1 MFGLEIL
8 KSRLK
13 DAPKTSGVY
22 LFKNKKDI
30 PIYIGKAI
38 NIKRRLSNYGNLP
51 KLPRRLQKMVSQTV
65 NIDFELTESE
75 RNALLLEALLIK
87 KFSPRYNIRLKDDK
101 SFPLIKITN
110 GAFPRLT
117 RFRNDFS
124 NEDKVFGPFTSA
136 LKTDK
141 VIKILQK
148 SFKLRSCNDSEFKNR
163 TRPCLLYDLKQC
175 SAPCVSKV
183 DENEY
188 KNQVSDTI
196 KFFQGSQKKIFNKLE
211 KQMVYFSESQ
221 NYEKAAE
228 LRDSIQSL
236 NYIIREEVKISTQ
249 ETNFDYIHID
259 NKKHFSIYIGFIR
272 YGRYLGGNLIY
283 YSDKLEEDID
293 PTSLIIQFYLK
304 SFRPKKIIISKRIQ
318 GYNELKSIMKENYKI
333 DVSLK
338 SNNIVGIQKISNLT
352 AKRNDKEVS
361 LQKQKYVNNQEILN
375 LLKIKFN
382 IKNNVER
389 VEAYDN
395 SFFGNNYAVASYV
408 VFNEEGFS
416 IKDSRTYK
424 FKDYDLKKFGDAD
437 LMRKVFKSRFS
448 KDDKILPD
456 VIIIDGAQPYL
467 KICQEAINE
476 SGINED
482 IKLIGVSKGFKR
494 DFRFDR
500 YHLINE
506 KNLSLKDNPQ
516 IEGFIQK
523 MRDQAHKLSK
533 KNSMKRMFD
542 SLKTSFLDDIDGIGK
557 IKKMRVINFFGS
569 VQNLKRANRDELTQ
583 IKGLNTKNIK
593 AILDKING

>member
-1 MFGLEIL
+1 MIGLEIL
-8 KSRLK
+8 KNRIK
-13 DAPKTSGVY
+13 DAPQSSGVY
-22 LFKNKKDI
+22 LFKNKKDN

-101 SFPLIKITN
+101 SFPLIKITK
-110 GAFPRLT
+110 GDFPRLT
-117 RFRNDFS
+117 RFRNEFS

-148 SFKLRSCNDSEFKNR
+148 SFKLRSCSDLEFKNR
-163 TRPCLLYDLKQC
+163 KRACLLYDLKQC
-175 SAPCVSKV
+175 SAPCVNKV
-183 DENEY
+183 SQNEY
-188 KNQVSDTI
+188 KNQVDDTV
-196 KFFQGSQKKIFNKLE
+196 KFFQGGQKKIFDKLE

-236 NYIIREEVKISTQ
+236 NFIIREEVKISTQ
-249 ETNFDYIHID
+249 DTNYDYIHID
-259 NKKHFSIYIGFIR
+259 DKKHFSIYIGFIR

-283 YSDKLEEDID
+283 YSEKFEDDID
-293 PTSLIIQFYLK
+293 LTSLIIQFYLK
-304 SFRPKKIIISKRIQ
+304 NFRPNKIIISKRIN
-318 GYNELKSIMKENYKI
+318 GYNELKSIMRDNYKI
-333 DVSLK
+333 DVFLK
-338 SNNIVGIQKISNLT
+338 SSKINGVQKISKLT
-352 AKRNDKEVS
+352 AKRNDKEVN
-361 LQKQKYVNNQEILN
+361 LQKQKFINNQEILTLMKN
-375 LLKIKFN
+375 RFN
-382 IKNNVER
+382 INNKIER

-456 VIIIDGAQPYL
+456 LIIIDGGQPYL
-467 KICQEAINE
+467 KICQEIIEE
-476 SGINED
+476 SGIIES

-500 YHLINE
+500 YHTLSE
-506 KNLSLKDNPQ
+506 KNLSLKDSPQ

-523 MRDQAHKLSK
+523 IRDQAHKLSK
-533 KNSMKRMFD
+533 KNSMKRMSD
-542 SLKTSFLDDIDGIGK
+542 SLKTSFLDDISGIGK

-569 VQNLKRANRDELTQ
+569 VQNLKKANRDELAQ
-583 IKGLNTKNIK
+583 IKGLNSKNIK

>member
-283 YSDKLEEDID
+283 YSGKFEEDID

-361 LQKQKYVNNQEILN
+361 LQKQKYG
-375 LLKIKFN
+375 
-382 IKNNVER
+382 
-389 VEAYDN
+389 
-395 SFFGNNYAVASYV
+395 SS
-408 VFNEEGFS
+408 
-416 IKDSRTYK
+416 
-424 FKDYDLKKFGDAD
+424 
-437 LMRKVFKSRFS
+437 
-448 KDDKILPD
+448 
-456 VIIIDGAQPYL
+456 
-467 KICQEAINE
+467 E
-476 SGINED
+476 SGVH
-482 IKLIGVSKGFKR
+482 GPCWR
-494 DFRFDR
+494 
-500 YHLINE
+500 
-506 KNLSLKDNPQ
+506 
-516 IEGFIQK
+516 
-523 MRDQAHKLSK
+523 
-533 KNSMKRMFD
+533 
-542 SLKTSFLDDIDGIGK
+542 
-557 IKKMRVINFFGS
+557 
-569 VQNLKRANRDELTQ
+569 EL
-583 IKGLNTKNIK
+583 LLL
-593 AILDKING
+593 A

>member
-283 YSDKLEEDID
+283 YSDKFEEDID

-304 SFRPKKIIISKRIQ
+304 SFRPKKIIISKKIQ

-456 VIIIDGAQPYL
+456 IIIIDGAQPYL

-476 SGINED
+476 SGIKED

-533 KNSMKRMFD
+533 KNSMKRMSD

-557 IKKMRVINFFGS
+557 VKKMRVINFFGS
-569 VQNLKRANRDELTQ
+569 VQNLKRANIEELTQ
-583 IKGLNTKNIK
+583 IKGLNSKNIK